1 MSSGKILIIDDDQDI
16 VHRTQEVLVKAG
28 YTVCCANSSVDAF
41 KRLKSF
47 LPDLILLDLVLP
59 DESGFRV
66 AQKIKSTE
74 RYKDIPIVAASFK
87 KDAIDKHIAA
97 KNGIVEYLEKPIDM
111 GRLLFCIRDIVG
123 AEREQSELEWD

>member
-16 VHRTQEVLVKAG
+16 VHQTQEILVKAG
-28 YTVCCANSSVDAF
+28 YTVCCANTSADAF
-41 KRLKSF
+41 KRLRSF

-66 AQKIKSTE
+66 AQKIKSSE
-74 RYKDIPIVAASFK
+74 RFKAIPIIAASFK

-97 KNGIVEYLEKPIDM
+97 KNGIVEYLEKPINRE
-111 GRLLFCIRDIVG
+111 RLLFCIRDIVG
-123 AEREQSELEWD
+123 MDREQSEAGWD